1 LRVVLDTNVLIAA
14 FVARGHC
21 HELLEH
27 VARSHRLSTSEAILV
42 ELHDKLIGKFGVPA
56 EKARRAVDLLRS
68 RMAVIEIAPL
78 AGPVCR
84 DPDDDLVLATAV
96 AARADCLITGDAD
109 LLVLERYSEIPIL
122 RPGEFWALE
131 AGREEAGGR

>member
-27 VARSHRLSTSEAILV
+27 ASRAHRLFSSEAILA
-42 ELHDKLIGKFGVPA
+42 ELDAKLTGKLGVPA
-56 EKARRAVDLLRS
+56 DKARRALELLRS
-68 RMAVIEIAPL
+68 RMTVVDVVPL
-78 AGPVCR
+78 DVPVCR
-84 DPDDDLVLATAV
+84 DPDDDRVLATAV

-109 LLVLERYSEIPIL
+109 LLVLERYQDVPIL
-122 RPGEFWALE
+122 RPAEFWAFE
-131 AGREEAGGR
+131 AGQREG